1 MKKTIITITTLF
13 ALMGAPA
20 LVSAAE
26 ASAGDKAKA
35 GFSSIADWTVSA
47 TTKLWNST
55 KQSAAEFNAWNAEK
69 QKNKAPAKWTRVK
82 TDKGWKIVRTN
93 KSAI

>member
-1 MKKTIITITTLF
+1 MKKTIITITTLV
-13 ALMGAPA
+13 ALMSTPA

-35 GFSSIADWTVSA
+35 GLSSAADWTVSTSKSLWN
-47 TTKLWNST
+47 TTK
-55 KQSAAEFNAWNAEK
+55 QGAEDFTAWNKEK
-69 QKNKAPAKWTRVK
+69 QKHKAPAKWTRVK
-82 TDKGWKIVRTN
+82 TDNGWKVVKN

>member
-13 ALMGAPA
+13 ALMSTPA

-35 GFSSIADWTVSA
+35 GLNSAADWTVSA
-47 TTKLWNST
+47 SKSLWNTTK
-55 KQSAAEFNAWNAEK
+55 QGAADFNAWSKENA
-69 QKNKAPAKWTRVK
+69 KNQTPAKWTRVK
-82 TDKGWKIVRTN
+82 TDKGWKVVKN

>member
-1 MKKTIITITTLF
+1 MKKTMITITTLF
-13 ALMGAPA
+13 TLMATPA

-26 ASAGDKAKA
+26 ATAGDKAKA
-35 GFSSIADWTVSA
+35 GMNSAADWTVSA
-47 TTKLWNST
+47 SKSLWNST

-69 QKNKAPAKWTRVK
+69 QKHKAPAKWTRVK
-82 TDKGWKIVRTN
+82 TDNGWKVVKN